1 MYERD
6 FFHEATS
13 LFLYRVPT
21 LREQYRGGAV
31 IACPVRVP
39 NCYEWCFL
47 SVVVVVSEFQK
58 KVRAG

>member
-1 MYERD
+1 M
-6 FFHEATS
+6 
-13 LFLYRVPT
+13 
-21 LREQYRGGAV
+21 

-47 SVVVVVSEFQK
+47 SVVVVVVSEFQK